1 MEITTIA
8 GIVIAVIIMVVG
20 IRMMFRKP
28 ADAAPSL
35 DTELHI
41 DPDSQQPVI
50 PRHVRNQLNTSETTP
65 RVEPTLAE
73 KKVTAVEATETV
85 QANVTQ
91 EATATEPTEQSVE
104 AKTEATTTD
113 PVSVENA
120 QTATEDSTLSTEATE
135 STTVASVAADANH
148 AATAATDVQA
158 DAVPAEKAPEF
169 SVNSAIEKAEISD
182 FDEESSILDAHLHE
196 QKIVDEESALAT
208 AETYIALNVF
218 PDSRALSGE
227 KALKV
232 LLKYGLRFGEMAC
245 FHRYDEEGTK
255 LLFSVLQM
263 NNDGAAQGFDLETLS
278 TEEVKGLAF
287 FLALP
292 HSDVQNAFD
301 TMDSISRLIA
311 REIDGTVYDQN
322 NQEFT
327 PQMREHWRHQ
337 AIDYRQ
343 GQAIEV

>member
-50 PRHVRNQLNTSETTP
+50 PRHVRNQLNTSETTQ

-73 KKVTAVEATETV
+73 EKVTAVEATETV

-91 EATATEPTEQSVE
+91 EATAAEQSAE
-104 AKTEATTTD
+104 TTAKTETTTTD
-113 PVSVENA
+113 PISVENA

-135 STTVASVAADANH
+135 STTDKSVADLANE
-148 AATAATDVQA
+148 TTTPATDVQA
-158 DAVPAEKAPEF
+158 EVVPAEKAPEF